1 MVFRAYVEKKK
12 GYQEESQKILF
23 ELRENWG
30 LKSLTDL
37 SVFLR
42 YDVEGIDKDLWH
54 RSIENVLSDP
64 VTDLLCLDKLPRI
77 NFDEIVVVEYIPG
90 QFDQRADSTE
100 QLIRVLSPDSEPKV
114 RCGKVFCFNGDI
126 SSENVEKLRHYL
138 INPVDSCEGDLEK
151 FETLFIGEKR
161 INSIPII
168 DGFRTMGVDSLSE
181 FIGEMGLAMTESDLA
196 KVVEYFKE
204 EDRDPTETEIRV
216 LDTYWSDHC
225 RHTTFNTKLNY
236 ISFSQDAYSGMV
248 KDAFEEYLVMRKLVQ
263 PSGEKDI
270 SLMDIGTIGAR
281 YLKEEGKIRDLDI
294 SDEINACS
302 VRVSCMVN
310 NKEEEW
316 VVLFKN
322 ETHNHPTEVEPFG
335 GAATC
340 LGGAI
345 RDPLSGRGYVYQAM
359 RVTGSGDP
367 RTPLSDTLPGKL
379 PQKTITQ
386 EAARGYSSYGNQIG
400 LATGLVSEI
409 YHPGYVAKRMEVGA
423 VVGAAPLDHIIRKI
437 PIPGDRV
444 ILVGGRT
451 GRDGI
456 GGATGS
462 SKGQNIESVSECG
475 AQVQKGNP
483 PTERNLQRLFRR
495 KEVSTIIKRCND
507 FGAGGVSV
515 AVGELADS
523 IDVNLDAIRKKYEGL
538 NGTELAI
545 SESQE
550 RMAVV
555 INENDLAS
563 FISKAQE
570 ENLEAYEIGRIT
582 DSGYFN
588 MFWQGENILSIK
600 RSFLDTNGATQEA
613 AVTVKEQVDSKLIH
627 KSLLADTDREDLPLK
642 QRIELYLQDLNC
654 CSQKGLGERFDSTIG
669 SRTIL
674 MPFGGKTQ
682 LTPGIGM
689 AASLPVQGGDT
700 DTATLM
706 AYGFDPFLS
715 SVSPF
720 HGALYS
726 VVDSVTKIISM
737 GGRQGH
743 IWLSFQEYFEKLTD
757 AESWAKP
764 FSALLGA
771 LKAQK
776 ELQVG
781 AIGGKDSMSGTY
793 EDLNVPPTLISFA
806 LGITEKG
813 RILSPEIKKNSSQL
827 VLLKLICDEKL
838 IPDFN
843 AFKKN
848 MRLLERLTEEGLV
861 LAAQPLGRGG
871 IFIATLKMALG
882 NLIGV
887 SLKGFSDKELFEAS
901 YGSVIL
907 EIPEA
912 VDAEDVFEGTDYCIL
927 GKTNNQMSW
936 EYSEEEK
943 SLDGQE
949 GIAGKTYK
957 FSLKSLQKKWMNP
970 LESVFPCFDDMEQ
983 KNDKDVPILSCT
995 SRKNLTAKSSFA
1007 KPRVLIPVFPGTNC
1021 EEDSAYAFQQAG
1033 GVTDIE
1039 IFRNLDEDD
1048 IKNSLKRMAAKIK
1061 ESQILMIPGGFSG
1074 GDEPDGSGKF
1084 IATVLRSLEVR
1095 QALEEFIEEREGL
1108 ILGICN
1114 GFQGLVKLGLL
1125 PFGKIKERSG
1135 TDPILTV
1142 NKIGR
1147 HQSKLIHSRISSV
1160 NSPWMA
1166 GLEVGEI
1173 YTLPVSHGEG
1183 RLLVEADLLKE
1194 MVCNGQI
1201 ATQYV
1206 DLSGQPTM
1214 ELPWNPNGSTLAIEG
1229 VFSPNGRIFGK
1240 MCHSERR
1247 RVGIY
1252 KNVDGNFDQR
1262 IFQAG
1267 IQYYR

>member
-1 MVFRAYVEKKK
+1 MGKGDFMIFRAYVEKKED
-12 GYQEESQKILF
+12 YQEESKKVLS
-23 ELRENWG
+23 ELKENWG
-30 LKSLTDL
+30 LKSLVDL
-37 SVFLR
+37 SIFLR
-42 YDVEGIDKDLWH
+42 YDVEGIAEDLWC
-54 RSIENVLSDP
+54 RSVENVLSDP
-64 VTDLLCLDKLPRI
+64 VTDLVYLDKFPSS

-100 QLIRVLSPDSEPKV
+100 QLIRVLSPDSDPKV
-114 RCGKVFCFNGDI
+114 RCGKVFCFTGDI
-126 SSENVEKLRHYL
+126 SSENVEKLKRYL
-138 INPVDSCEGDLEK
+138 INPVDSCEGDLGK
-151 FETLFIGEKR
+151 LETFYIGEKR

-168 DGFRTMGVDSLSE
+168 NGFRNLRVDLLSE
-181 FIGEMGLAMTESDLA
+181 VIDEMGLAMSELDLA

-236 ISFSQDAYSGMV
+236 ISFSQDVYSGMV
-248 KDAFEEYLVMRKLVQ
+248 KDAFEEYLVMRKVVQ

-270 SLMDIGTIGAR
+270 SLMDIATIGAK
-281 YLKEEGKIRDLDI
+281 YLREEGKIRDLDI

-302 VRVSCMVN
+302 VKVSCMVN
-310 NKEEEW
+310 DKEEEW

-423 VVGAAPLDHIIRKI
+423 VVGAAPLDHIVRKI
-437 PIPGDRV
+437 PVPGDRV

-462 SKGQNIESVSECG
+462 SKGQNVESVSECG

-495 KEVSTIIKRCND
+495 REVSTIIKRCND

-555 INENDLAS
+555 INENDVAS
-563 FISKAQE
+563 FISKSKE

-588 MFWQGENILSIK
+588 MFWQGKNILSIK
-600 RSFLDTNGATQEA
+600 RSFLDTNGASQEA

-627 KSLLADTDREDLPLK
+627 KSLLADTDREELPVK
-642 QRIELYLQDLNC
+642 QRIELYLQNLNC
-654 CSQKGLGERFDSTIG
+654 CSQKGLVERFDSTIG

-700 DTATLM
+700 DTVTLM

-720 HGALYS
+720 HGAIYS

-806 LGITEKG
+806 LGISEKH
-813 RILSPEIKKNSSQL
+813 RILSPEIKKSSSQL
-827 VLLKLICDEKL
+827 VLLKLTCDEKL

-887 SLKGFSDKELFEAS
+887 TLKGFSDKDLFQAS

-907 EIPEA
+907 EIPGA
-912 VDAEDVFEGTDYCIL
+912 VDVEDVFEEADYRIL
-927 GKTNNQMSW
+927 GTTNNQMSW
-936 EYSEEEK
+936 EYSEEGGQAYK
-943 SLDGQE
+943 S
-949 GIAGKTYK
+949 
-957 FSLKSLQKKWMNP
+957 SLKSLQKKWVSP
-970 LESVFPCFDDMEQ
+970 LESVFPCFDDMQE
-983 KNDKDVPILSCT
+983 KNEVAVPILSCT
-995 SRKNLTAKSSFA
+995 IRRNLTAKTSFA

-1048 IKNSLKRMAAKIK
+1048 IKDSLKRMAGKIK
-1061 ESQILMIPGGFSG
+1061 ESQIIMIPGGFSG

-1095 QALEEFIEEREGL
+1095 EALEEFIEEREGL

-1125 PFGKIKERSG
+1125 PFGKIKER
-1135 TDPILTV
+1135 TEMDPILTG

-1147 HQSKLIHSRISSV
+1147 HQSKLIHTRISSV

-1183 RLLVEADLLKE
+1183 RFVVEANLLKE

-1214 ELPWNPNGSTLAIEG
+1214 ELPWNPNGSYMAIEG
-1229 VFSPNGRIFGK
+1229 IFSPSGRIFGK

-1247 RVGIY
+1247 RLGIY

>member
-1 MVFRAYVEKKK
+1 MVFRAYIEKKEA
-12 GYQEESQKILF
+12 YRDETQKVLT
-23 ELRENWG
+23 ELKENWG
-30 LKSLTDL
+30 LKDL
-37 SVFLR
+37 LGLSILLR
-42 YDVEGIDKDLWH
+42 YDVEGIEEDLWM
-54 RSIENVLSDP
+54 RALNGVISDP
-64 VTDLLCLDKLPRI
+64 VTDIVYLEELPK
-77 NFDEIVVVEYIPG
+77 NMGTEIVIVEYMPG
-90 QFDQRADSTE
+90 QFDQRADSAE
-100 QLIRVLSPDSEPKV
+100 QLIRVLSPSAEPRL
-114 RCGKVFCFNGDI
+114 RCGKVFCFKGETSLDDG
-126 SSENVEKLRHYL
+126 EKIRRYL
-138 INPVDSCEGDLEK
+138 INPVDSWEGILEK
-151 FETLFIGEKR
+151 PETLDLIAVKAL
-161 INSIPII
+161 SIPIL
-168 DGFRTMGVDSLSE
+168 DGFRTMDTERFSD
-181 FIGEMGLAMTESDLA
+181 FINSMGLAMTELDLA
-196 KVVEYFKE
+196 QVIKYFDGE
-204 EDRDPTETEIRV
+204 GRDPTETEIRV

-236 ISFSQDAYSGMV
+236 ISFSQEDYSGMV
-248 KDAFEEYLVMRKLVQ
+248 KDAFEEYLAMRKRVQ

-270 SLMDIGTIGAR
+270 SLMDMATIGAR
-281 YLKEEGKIRDLDI
+281 YLKDEGKIKNLDI
-294 SDEINACS
+294 SEEINACS
-302 VRVSCMVN
+302 VKVFCKIN
-310 NKEEEW
+310 NELEEW

-367 RTPLSDTLPGKL
+367 RKPLKETLTGKL

-386 EAARGYSSYGNQIG
+386 EAARGYSSYGNQVG

-423 VVGAAPLDHIIRKI
+423 VVGAAPLDHIIRKK
-437 PIPGDRV
+437 PLPGDRV

-462 SKGQNIESVSECG
+462 SKEQNVESVKECG

-495 KEVSTIIKRCND
+495 KEAARLIKRCND

-515 AVGELADS
+515 AVGELAHS
-523 IDVNLDAIRKKYEGL
+523 IDVNLDAVRKKYEGL

-555 INENDLAS
+555 LNKEDVDI
-563 FISKAQE
+563 FIEMAKE
-570 ENLEAYEIGRIT
+570 ENLEAYEIARIT

-600 RSFLDTNGATQEA
+600 RAFLDTNGAAQVA
-613 AVTVKEQVDSKLIH
+613 AVTVKDQVDSKLIH

-642 QRIELYLQDLNC
+642 QRIDIYLQDLNC
-654 CSQKGLGERFDSTIG
+654 CSQKGLAERFDSTIG
-669 SRTIL
+669 SRTLL
-674 MPFGGKTQ
+674 MPFGGKYQ

-689 AASLPVQGGDT
+689 AATLPVQGGDT

-720 HGALYS
+720 HGAIYA
-726 VVDSVTKIISM
+726 VIDSVTKIISM
-737 GGRQGH
+737 GGMEGQ

-776 ELQVG
+776 ELEIA

-793 EDLNVPPTLISFA
+793 EDLKVPPTLISFA
-806 LGITEKG
+806 VGIGEKR
-813 RILSPEIKKNSSQL
+813 RILSPELKNNSSQL
-827 VLLKLICDEKL
+827 VLLKVVSDEKM
-838 IPDFN
+838 IPDFT

-848 MRLLERLTEEGLV
+848 MKLLEELAAEGLV

-882 NLIGV
+882 NMVGV
-887 SLKGFSDKELFEAS
+887 SLKGLSSKELFEAA
-901 YGSVIL
+901 YGSVVL
-907 EIPEA
+907 EVPRF
-912 VDAEDVFEGTDYCIL
+912 VDVEEVFGERDYCIL
-927 GKTNNQMSW
+927 GETNNQTSW
-936 EYSEEEK
+936 ECSEIRGSRSEK
-943 SLDGQE
+943 EGSIGQE
-949 GIAGKTYK
+949 YK
-957 FSLKSLQKKWMNP
+957 ASLNALQKKWMNP
-970 LESVFPCFDDMEQ
+970 LETLFPCYHEAEGKSLETLLPF
-983 KNDKDVPILSCT
+983 SY
-995 SRKNLTAKSSFA
+995 TAKETFRAKVSFA

-1021 EEDSAYAFQQAG
+1021 EEDSAYAFEKAG
-1033 GVTDIE
+1033 GIPDIE
-1039 IFRNLDEDD
+1039 IFRNLDEDE
-1048 IKNSLKRMAAKIK
+1048 IKESLKRLSAKIK

-1074 GDEPDGSGKF
+1074 GDEPDGSGKY
-1084 IATVLRSLEVR
+1084 IATVLRSPLVR
-1095 QALEEFIEEREGL
+1095 QALQELIDDREGL

-1125 PFGKIKERSG
+1125 PFGKIKERSEI
-1135 TDPILTV
+1135 DPILTS

-1147 HQSKLIHSRISSV
+1147 HQSNLVHTRISSV
-1160 NSPWMA
+1160 ESPWME

-1183 RLLVEADLLKE
+1183 RLIVEDDLLKE
-1194 MVCNGQI
+1194 MICGGQI

-1206 DLSGQPTM
+1206 DLSGQATM

-1229 VFSPNGRIFGK
+1229 LFSSNGRIFGK
-1240 MCHSERR
+1240 MCHSERIR
-1247 RVGIY
+1247 PGIY
-1252 KNVDGNFDQR
+1252 KNADGRFEQR

-1267 IQYYR
+1267 INYYR